1 MFFTLIKEW
10 ITAAGGPIPS
20 PTLIPKFSYDYM
32 RNLKLGM
39 KVKENRN
46 LVLKTYTRVAGPSQ
60 IC

>member
-1 MFFTLIKEW
+1 MFFALIKEW
-10 ITAAGGPIPS
+10 ITTAGGPIPC

-46 LVLKTYTRVAGPSQ
+46 LVLKTYT
-60 IC
+60 